1 MNHMLS
7 IPTLSSRCQHSLA
20 LVVFLAWCLLNRHY
34 RTARCSSVGLGFG
47 SLGDL
52 GGLGRFNRRQLFLYP
67 SMLLFLYLFLLFLV
81 LLLFLFLGFDD
92 GALGECSELLV
103 DGF

>member
-1 MNHMLS
+1 MLS
-7 IPTLSSRCQHSLA
+7 IPTLSNRCQYSLA

-34 RTARCSSVGLGFG
+34 RAGRSPVALGFW

-52 GGLGRFNRRQLFLYP
+52 GGLGGFNRRQLFLYFP
-67 SMLLFLYLFLLFLV
+67 MLLFFYLFLLFLV
-81 LLLFLFLGFDD
+81 FLLFLFLGFDN

-103 DGF
+103 YGF